1 MPAHQGVGGDEEG
14 RPTHPREDS
23 TQGGEDR
30 PVGGPV
36 ADTSV
41 ELAIEDANL
50 VAKHPISSSLCD
62 SDLRQETTSPRSRQM
77 PR

>member
-14 RPTHPREDS
+14 RPTRPREKS
-23 TQGGEDR
+23 TESRKHR
-30 PVGGPV
+30 PIGGPV

-41 ELAIEDANL
+41 ELAFEDANL
-50 VAKHPISSSLCD
+50 VAEHR
-62 SDLRQETTSPRSRQM
+62 DLELRVESELRHEMTRPRSRQR